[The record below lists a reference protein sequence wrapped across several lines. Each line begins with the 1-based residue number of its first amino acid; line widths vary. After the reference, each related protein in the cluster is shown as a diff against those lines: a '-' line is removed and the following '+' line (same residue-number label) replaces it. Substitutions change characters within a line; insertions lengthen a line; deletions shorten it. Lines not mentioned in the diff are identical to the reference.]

1 MLGKTGK
8 EKDSSVSMAYKITNI
23 EIFLESVDRDLGTL
37 IQEEEVKSMVF
48 RC

>member
-1 MLGKTGK
+1 MLGKTSK
-8 EKDSSVSMAYKITNI
+8 EKESGISMAYKITNI